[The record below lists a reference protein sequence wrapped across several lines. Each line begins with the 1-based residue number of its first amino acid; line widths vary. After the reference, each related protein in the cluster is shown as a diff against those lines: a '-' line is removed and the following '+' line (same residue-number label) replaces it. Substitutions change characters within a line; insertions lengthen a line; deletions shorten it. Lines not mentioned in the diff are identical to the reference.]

1 MKILIAD
8 DHTLFRDAL
17 TLYINQ
23 IEPDYNI
30 SVARDIKEVVDL
42 LEADPAYDLVLLDYR
57 MPGMNGFQG
66 LKKVKQTWPSVKI
79 ALMSGIANEE
89 EVKISLELGAVGY
102 FPKTMPGHAM
112 VKGFQQIVTGEKFI
126 PVDHNTNRL
135 RPSYEPTFQP
145 VQDKIANQDGSN
157 PGSVYLTT
165 REMDVLSHLLQGKS
179 NKMIASALG
188 LQVVTVKLHVRSLC
202 KKLNAQNRTQV
213 ALKAREMGMLDQ
225 FLRPSNHQEPASS
238 AIKSRT

>member
-23 IEPDYNI
+23 IEPRYAI
-30 SVARDIKEVVDL
+30 TVARDIKEVVDI
-42 LEADPAYDLVLLDYR
+42 LEADHAYDLVLLDYR

-66 LKKVKQTWPSVKI
+66 LKKIRQTWPDLRV

-89 EVKISLELGAVGY
+89 EVKMSLELGAVGY

-112 VKGFQQIVTGEKFI
+112 VKGFQQITAGEKFI
-126 PVDHNTNRL
+126 PLDHNTNRL
-135 RPSYEPTFQP
+135 MPSYEPTFQP
-145 VQDKIANQDGSN
+145 AVDKAANQDGT
-157 PGSVYLTT
+157 GSVHLTT
-165 REMDVLSHLLQGKS
+165 REMDVLGHLLQGES
-179 NKMIASALG
+179 NKVIASALG

-202 KKLNAQNRTQV
+202 KKLGAQNRTQV
-213 ALKAREMGMLDQ
+213 ALKAREMGIMDQ
-225 FLRPSNHQEPASS
+225 FRRPSSHQDPATST
-238 AIKSRT
+238 INKRT

>member
-17 TLYINQ
+17 SLYINQ
-23 IEPDYNI
+23 IEPAYKL

-42 LEADPAYDLVLLDYR
+42 LEADSAFDLVLLDYR

-66 LKKVKQTWPSVKI
+66 LRKIRQTWPDLRV

-89 EVKISLELGAVGY
+89 EVRMSLELGAVGY

-112 VKGFQQIVTGEKFI
+112 VKGFQQIMAGEKFI
-126 PVDHNTNRL
+126 PLDHNTNRL
-135 RPSYEPTFQP
+135 MPSYEPTFQP
-145 VQDKIANQDGSN
+145 SPDKAANQDAGA
-157 PGSVYLTT
+157 PHLTT
-165 REMDVLSHLLQGKS
+165 REMDVLGHLLQGES
-179 NKMIASALG
+179 NKVIASALG

-202 KKLNAQNRTQV
+202 KKLGAQNRTQV
-213 ALKAREMGMLDQ
+213 ALKAREMGVMDQ
-225 FLRPSNHQEPASS
+225 FRRPSSHQEPATSPIS
-238 AIKSRT
+238 KRT

>member
-23 IEPDYNI
+23 IEPGYRL
-30 SVARDIKEVVDL
+30 SVARDIREVIEI
-42 LEADPAYDLVLLDYR
+42 LEGDSAFDLVLLDYR

-66 LKKVKQTWPSVKI
+66 LKKIRQTWPDVRV

-89 EVKISLELGAVGY
+89 EVRMSLELGAVGY

-112 VKGFQQIVTGEKFI
+112 VKGFQQIMADEKFI
-126 PVDHNTNRL
+126 PLDHNTNRL
-135 RPSYEPTFQP
+135 MPSYEPAFQP
-145 VQDKIANQDGSN
+145 LPDKAANQDGGTV
-157 PGSVYLTT
+157 PHLTA
-165 REMDVLSHLLQGKS
+165 REMDVLGYLLQGES
-179 NKMIASALG
+179 NKVIASALG

-202 KKLNAQNRTQV
+202 KKLGAQNRTQV
-213 ALKAREMGMLDQ
+213 ALKAREMGIMDQ
-225 FLRPSNHQEPASS
+225 FRRPSSHQEPATSPIS
-238 AIKSRT
+238 KRT

>member
-17 TLYINQ
+17 SLYINQ
-23 IEPDYNI
+23 IEPAYKL

-42 LEADPAYDLVLLDYR
+42 LEADSAFDLVLLDYR

-66 LKKVKQTWPSVKI
+66 LRKIRQTWPDLRV

-89 EVKISLELGAVGY
+89 EVRMSVELGAVGY

-112 VKGFQQIVTGEKFI
+112 VKGFQQIMAGEKFI
-126 PVDHNTNRL
+126 PLDHNTNRL
-135 RPSYEPTFQP
+135 MPSYEPTFQP
-145 VQDKIANQDGSN
+145 SPDKAANQDAGA
-157 PGSVYLTT
+157 PHLTT
-165 REMDVLSHLLQGKS
+165 REMDVLGHLLQGES
-179 NKMIASALG
+179 NKVIASALG

-202 KKLNAQNRTQV
+202 KKLGAQNRTQV
-213 ALKAREMGMLDQ
+213 ALKAREMGVMDQ
-225 FLRPSNHQEPASS
+225 FRRPSSHQEPATSPIS
-238 AIKSRT
+238 KRT

>member
-23 IEPDYNI
+23 IEPGYKL
-30 SVARDIKEVVDL
+30 SVARDIKEVIEVLEHDASYDL
-42 LEADPAYDLVLLDYR
+42 LLLDYR

-66 LKKVKQTWPSVKI
+66 LKKIRQQWPNLRV

-89 EVKISLELGAVGY
+89 EVRMSLELGAVGY

-112 VKGFQQIVTGEKFI
+112 VKGFQQIMSGEKFI
-126 PVDHNTNRL
+126 PFDHNTNRL
-135 RPSYEPTFQP
+135 MPSYEPTFQP
-145 VQDKIANQDGSN
+145 SLDKAANQDGT
-157 PGSVYLTT
+157 GSVHLTT
-165 REMDVLSHLLQGKS
+165 REMDVLGHLLQGES
-179 NKMIASALG
+179 NKVIASALG

-213 ALKAREMGMLDQ
+213 ALKAREMGIMDQ
-225 FLRPSNHQEPASS
+225 FLRPSSHQEPAINPIS
-238 AIKSRT
+238 KRT

>member
-23 IEPDYNI
+23 IEPDYRI
-30 SVARDIKEVVDL
+30 SVARDIKEVVEL
-42 LEADPAYDLVLLDYR
+42 LEAESDYDLVLLDYR

-66 LKKVKQTWPSVKI
+66 LKKIRQTWPSIHV

-89 EVKISLELGAVGY
+89 EVKASLELGAVGY

-112 VKGFQQIVTGEKFI
+112 VKGFQQIVKGEKFI

-135 RPSYEPTFQP
+135 MPSYEPTFQP
-145 VQDKIANQDGSN
+145 AMDKAANQDGSSD
-157 PGSVYLTT
+157 SVHLTT
-165 REMDVLSHLLQGKS
+165 REMDVLGHLLQGKS
-179 NKMIASALG
+179 NKVIASALG

-202 KKLNAQNRTQV
+202 KKLDAQNRTQV
-213 ALKAREMGMLDQ
+213 ALKAREMGILDQ
-225 FLRPSNHQEPASS
+225 FLRPSSHQEA
-238 AIKSRT
+238 AISPISKRT

>member
-23 IEPDYNI
+23 IEPSYNLT
-30 SVARDIKEVVDL
+30 VARDVKEVMDILSENASFDL
-42 LEADPAYDLVLLDYR
+42 LLLDYR

-66 LKKVKQTWPSVKI
+66 LRKIRQTWPDLRV

-89 EVKISLELGAVGY
+89 EVRMSLELGAVGY

-112 VKGFQQIVTGEKFI
+112 VKGFQKIMDGEQFI
-126 PVDHNTNRL
+126 PLDHNTNRL
-135 RPSYEPTFQP
+135 MPSFEPTFQP
-145 VQDKIANQDGSN
+145 SPDKAANQDGS
-157 PGSVYLTT
+157 GDSVHLTA
-165 REMDVLSHLLQGKS
+165 RELDVLEHLLQGHS
-179 NKMIASALG
+179 NKLIASALG

-202 KKLNAQNRTQV
+202 KKLGAQNRTQV
-213 ALKAREMGMLDQ
+213 ALKAREMGILDQ
-225 FLRPSNHQEPASS
+225 FLRPSSHQDPTTKPIS
-238 AIKSRT
+238 KRT